1 MKLDVQVLEE
11 FFKLKE
17 QYIEK
22 YKDLGLQ
29 EYELI
34 PSDFYHIEDYGVK
47 VQLLNQALQGNK
59 RLEDLEQLQEIHMA
73 NVQRLLQDNIDI
85 SSDKANKRVKM

>member
-34 PSDFYHIEDYGVK
+34 PSDFYHISEYEVK
-47 VQLLNQALQGNK
+47 VQLLNQALQENK
-59 RLEDLEQLQEIHMA
+59 RLEELEQLQEMHMA
-73 NVQRLLQDNIDI
+73 NIQKMLQDNLDI
-85 SSDKANKRVKM
+85 SSEEANKRVKM

>member
-34 PSDFYHIEDYGVK
+34 PSDFYHISEYEVK
-47 VQLLNQALQGNK
+47 VQLLNQALQENK
-59 RLEDLEQLQEIHMA
+59 RLEELEQLQEMHMA
-73 NVQRLLQDNIDI
+73 SVQKMLQDNLDI
-85 SSDKANKRVKM
+85 SSEEANKRVKM